1 MNIFAALIPSKRQKH
16 QRLLLLTVLLADI
29 VDSFVKFQE
38 QFWLLNE
45 NYLQAPL
52 VDNRMFL
59 RAPPE
64 RRAPV
69 RGIID
74 RNLLGPDFYNE
85 HKETLLTLKMNCMV
99 NGNVVV
105 SFNELRTGT
114 GLDFTQAVNFNL
126 VTAANFAITKY
137 ANKNGSNGTAQSVEW
152 FVAQLKRE
160 SKKFRRTLDGNIGAK
175 KVDEL

>member
-1 MNIFAALIPSKRQKH
+1 ME
-16 QRLLLLTVLLADI
+16 
-29 VDSFVKFQE
+29 SFVRFQE

-74 RNLLGPDFYNE
+74 RNLLGPGFYNA
-85 HKETLLTLKMNCMV
+85 HKETLLTLKMSCIV
-99 NGNVVV
+99 NDNAIV
-105 SFNELRTGT
+105 SLNALRAGT
-114 GLDFTQAVNFNL
+114 GLDFTQATYFNL

-137 ANKNGSNGTAQSVEW
+137 SNKTGSNGTTQTVDW
-152 FVAQLKRE
+152 FIAQLKRGRKN
-160 SKKFRRTLDGNIGAK
+160 SGGLLT
-175 KVDEL
+175 